1 MDYEF
6 GQFYYAF
13 KGIPYAKPPVKTL
26 RFKAPV
32 EVDSWSETLMATE
45 DGNLCPQYDISQSE
59 SIGENF
65 KCSDH
70 FSVTGGLWSM
80 MHCNYFIISGDENC
94 LNLNVYSPKLDS
106 KKRAVMVYFHGGA
119 YIMGGKRE
127 NYFQLRKQL
136 EKHRIVSQSTVTVM
150 KDKITVRIDHINN

>member
-65 KCSDH
+65 KCSDN
-70 FSVTGGLWSM
+70 FCNGRSV

-127 NYFQLRKQL
+127 NHFQLRKQL
-136 EKHRIVSQSTVTVM
+136 EKLVL
-150 KDKITVRIDHINN
+150 

>member
-70 FSVTGGLWSM
+70 FSVTGGLWS
-80 MHCNYFIISGDENC
+80 DA
-94 LNLNVYSPKLDS
+94 L
-106 KKRAVMVYFHGGA
+106 
-119 YIMGGKRE
+119 
-127 NYFQLRKQL
+127 
-136 EKHRIVSQSTVTVM
+136 
-150 KDKITVRIDHINN
+150 